1 MALMA
6 AAMMMTSTSNPVVRT
21 EIRKNPPETWKLKKC
36 KSCKSFPCNDIKH
49 KWKSNPMAQA
59 CEKHQPKNK
68 R

>member
-6 AAMMMTSTSNPVVRT
+6 ATMIMASSSNPG
-21 EIRKNPPETWKLKKC
+21 IRAEVKKDPPETWKLKKC

-49 KWKSNPMAQA
+49 KWKSNTLAQA
-59 CEKHQPKNK
+59 CEKHQPKKK